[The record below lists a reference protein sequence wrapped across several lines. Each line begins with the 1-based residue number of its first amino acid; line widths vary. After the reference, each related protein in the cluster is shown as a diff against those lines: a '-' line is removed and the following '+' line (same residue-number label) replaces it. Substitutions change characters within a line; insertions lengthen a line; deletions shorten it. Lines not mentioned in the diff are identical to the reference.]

1 MQREQTIIYELT
13 AWIEA
18 NIHRPLK
25 IDDVA
30 EKAGYSKW
38 HLQRMFQRVMG
49 KNLGNYIR
57 DSKLARAAEDLLETS
72 ETVMTIS
79 QKYGYESQQTFTRIF
94 AKKYRQPPAMFRK
107 SNRQNCERLISPTFC
122 QQQAPQNVTAR

>member
-1 MQREQTIIYELT
+1 MQREQIIIYELA
-13 AWIEA
+13 AWIDA

-57 DSKLARAAEDLLETS
+57 DTKLALAAGDLIKTT

-94 AKKYRQPPAMFRK
+94 AKKYHKPPAAFRK
-107 SNRQNCERLISPTFC
+107 YNALKNGPDCCRTNR
-122 QQQAPQNVTAR
+122 

>member
-1 MQREQTIIYELT
+1 MQREQALIYDLVT
-13 AWIEA
+13 WIDA
-18 NIHRPLK
+18 NIHLPLK
-25 IDDVA
+25 INDVA
-30 EKAGYSKW
+30 ERAGYSKW

-57 DSKLARAAEDLLETS
+57 DTRLALAARDLIKTT

-94 AKKYRQPPAMFRK
+94 ARKYQAPPSAFRK
-107 SNRQNCERLISPTFC
+107 IHAQKRDHSDYC
-122 QQQAPQNVTAR
+122 

>member
-1 MQREQTIIYELT
+1 MQREQTIIYEVT
-13 AWIEA
+13 AWIDA
-18 NIHRPLK
+18 NIQRPLK
-25 IDDVA
+25 INDVA

-57 DSKLARAAEDLLETS
+57 DKKLSLAAKDLIKTT

-94 AKKYRQPPAMFRK
+94 AKKYRTPPAAFRK
-107 SNRQNCERLISPTFC
+107 SSAAGKSCAEYR
-122 QQQAPQNVTAR
+122 